1 MFRSRI
7 SPFSK
12 FARFEVH
19 GGISAHVVAFDAW
32 QDPTVSS
39 PGRPTPPFHP
49 YIKSAVAK
57 MVNIMVSR
65 RLSLLLLACLLFPG
79 GSSGLP
85 VQSRHLMAAY
95 VQVPS
100 TTTRPLGN
108 APSPE
113 AKERPAS
120 VGAVVAPEAMAPR
133 VESRQQQQSSSIK
146 ASVSRL
152 P

>member
-1 MFRSRI
+1 MAGPYCIQS
-7 SPFSK
+7 
-12 FARFEVH
+12 
-19 GGISAHVVAFDAW
+19 
-32 QDPTVSS
+32 
-39 PGRPTPPFHP
+39 GRANPPIQPH
-49 YIKSAVAK
+49 IKSAVAK
-57 MVNIMVSR
+57 MVNAR
-65 RLSLLLLACLLFPG
+65 QLSLVLLASLLFPG
-79 GSSGLP
+79 GSSGVP

-113 AKERPAS
+113 AMERPAS
-120 VGAVVAPEAMAPR
+120 VGAVVAPEAMGPR
-133 VESRQQQQSSSIK
+133 VESRQQQQSSPTKVK